1 MNKILIVTQ
10 SSRVP
15 KHEGYDRT
23 GDWMTRV
30 KMTQDLEQAINDGL
44 YYYEEGLW
52 NADDRSSSG
61 SYRTVNIISQEDFE
75 KMAPPAP
82 KKQNP
87 EVPPPPPPVV
97 VKNILVLSN
106 VIN

>member
-1 MNKILIVTQ
+1 
-10 SSRVP
+10 
-15 KHEGYDRT
+15 
-23 GDWMTRV
+23 MTRV

-52 NADDRSSSG
+52 TADYDRPASG
-61 SYRTVNIISQEDFE
+61 NYRTVNVISQEAFE

-87 EVPPPPPPVV
+87 QVPPPPPPIVV
-97 VKNILVLSN
+97 SHIKFN
-106 VIN
+106 V